1 MAFRGYV
8 VRTAKAALEPFEFEP
23 KPLGPEEVEIA
34 ISHCGIC
41 HSDVHLA
48 DGDWGNVFP
57 LVPGHEV
64 IGTVVAGEGFAP
76 GQRVGV
82 GWQRSSCGT
91 CEYCRGGEEELCPK
105 SEATCAGNFGGFA
118 DRIRVNRRFA
128 IPIPEGLDSAAAAPL
143 LCGGITVYSPLR
155 RYASAGSRVAVIGIG
170 GLGHLALQFA
180 RAMGCEVTAV
190 SRSAAKEAD
199 AKRFGA
205 HHFLTSKPRPG
216 SFDLILNTGHF
227 SPAMDV
233 YLAALRPK
241 GVFCQLGAAAEPLLV
256 PGMPLITGRRSV
268 CGSAIGAP
276 GVIREML
283 EVAAR
288 HGIQATVEVV
298 PMSEAQAAM
307 EKTRRNQAH
316 YRMVLAGDSG
326 K

>member
-23 KPLGPEEVEIA
+23 RPLGPEEVEIA

-64 IGTVVAGEGFAP
+64 IGTVVAGRGLAP

-82 GWQRSSCGT
+82 GWQRSSCGV
-91 CEYCRGGEEELCPK
+91 CEYCRAGEEELCPQ

-118 DRIRVNRRFA
+118 DRIRVDRRFA

-155 RYASAGSRVAVIGIG
+155 RFAGAGSRVAVIGIG

-180 RAMGCEVTAV
+180 RALGCEVTAV

-233 YLAALRPK
+233 FLAALRPK
-241 GVFCQLGAAAEPLLV
+241 GVFCQLGASPEPLLV
-256 PGMPLITGRRSV
+256 PGMPLITGRRTL

-283 EVAAR
+283 EFAAR
-288 HGIQATVEVV
+288 HGIQAMVEVV

-307 EKTRRNQAH
+307 DKTRHNQAH
-316 YRMVLAGDSG
+316 YRMVLRA
-326 K
+326 

>member
-8 VRTAKAALEPFEFEP
+8 VRTPKAALEPFEFEP
-23 KPLGPEEVEIA
+23 KPLGPEDVEIA

-64 IGTVVAGEGFAP
+64 IGTVVEGKGFTK

-82 GWQRSSCGT
+82 GWQRASCGS
-91 CEYCRGGEEELCPK
+91 CEYCLHGEEELCPA

-118 DRIRVNRRFA
+118 DRIRVNGRFA
-128 IPIPEGLDSAAAAPL
+128 IPIPDALDSATAAPL

-155 RYASAGSRVAVIGIG
+155 RWAGAGARVAVIGIG

-180 RAMGCEVTAV
+180 RALGCEVTAV
-190 SRSAAKEAD
+190 SRSAGKEAD
-199 AKRFGA
+199 ARRFGA
-205 HHFLTSKPRPG
+205 HHFLTTTPRPG
-216 SFDLILNTGHF
+216 SFDLVLNTAHA
-227 SPAMDV
+227 SPPMDV

-241 GVFCQLGAAAEPLLV
+241 GVFCQLGASPEPLVV
-256 PGMPLITGRRSV
+256 PGMPLITGRRAV

-283 EVAAR
+283 ELAAA
-288 HGIQATVEVV
+288 HGIVAVSEVL
-298 PMSEAQAAM
+298 PMARVNEAM
-307 EKTRRNQAH
+307 ERTRRNEAR
-316 YRMVLAGDSG
+316 YRMVLAN
-326 K
+326 